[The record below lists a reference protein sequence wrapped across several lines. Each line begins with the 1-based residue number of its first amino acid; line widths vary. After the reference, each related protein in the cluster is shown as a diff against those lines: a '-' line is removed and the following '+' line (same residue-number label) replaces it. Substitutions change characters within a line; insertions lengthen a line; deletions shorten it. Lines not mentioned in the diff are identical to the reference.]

1 MPKRNAMS
9 MTDDFFKRLLK
20 ISREMAG
27 TRNVEPLMH
36 YAIESALELLNAE
49 RGYLMLVD
57 EKGERQFKV
66 QLDHSGAISD
76 EAVSVTILD
85 HVWETHDPVIIYDA
99 LTDPLL
105 SNSDSVHTLRLRS
118 IMCAPLISRGEIIG
132 AIYLENRS
140 VASVFQQR
148 ELEPLTFFANQ
159 AAVSIE
165 NALIN
170 DQLEQRVKQRT
181 ADLEFAVQQLERGW
195 LDAVEAN
202 RIRTM
207 ILANVAHDIRSPIG
221 LSISALQTIREGSF
235 GTTNS
240 KQNIW
245 LDRVIDS
252 LNHAIT
258 LTSDIF
264 DLSKAELSQLQ
275 LNKEPVDMRRFM
287 VHLTQLGDGI
297 EWAENVTFEYNL
309 PKDMPTMNVDP
320 TRLQQVIFNLLSN
333 AQKFTTQGSV
343 TLYAEVHPYKLLI
356 GVRDTGAGIPDAQRD
371 KIFERFHQAD
381 QSDETRFRG
390 TGLGLAICKELVNLH
405 GGDIWVESEV
415 GQYSDF
421 KMMLPL

>member
-1 MPKRNAMS
+1 
-9 MTDDFFKRLLK
+9 
-20 ISREMAG
+20 
-27 TRNVEPLMH
+27 
-36 YAIESALELLNAE
+36 
-49 RGYLMLVD
+49 MLVNSA
-57 EKGERQFKV
+57 GEREFKV
-66 QLDHSGAISD
+66 QLDRNGEISD

-105 SNSDSVHTLRLRS
+105 SNSASVHALGLRS

-170 DQLEQRVKQRT
+170 QELEERVKQRT
-181 ADLEFAVQQLERGW
+181 ADLEYAVQQLERGW

-235 GTTNS
+235 GAMNA
-240 KQNIW
+240 KQNLW
-245 LDRVIDS
+245 MDRVIDS

-275 LNKEPVDMRRFM
+275 LKKEMVDMRRFM

-297 EWAENVTFEYNL
+297 EWAENVTFEYQL
-309 PKDMPTMNVDP
+309 PKEMPMMEIDP
-320 TRLQQVIFNLLSN
+320 TRMQQVIFNLLSN
-333 AQKFTTQGSV
+333 AHKFTKQGSV
-343 TLYAEVHPYKLLI
+343 VLYAEVHPHKVII
-356 GVRDTGAGIPDAQRD
+356 GVRDTGAGIPEAQRD
-371 KIFERFHQAD
+371 KVFERFHQAE
-381 QSDETRFRG
+381 QSDDTRFRG

-415 GQYSDF
+415 GKYSDF
-421 KMMLPL
+421 KIMLPL